1 MLALEVLVA
10 LAVPV
15 AGQLEVLALEVLV
28 ALAVPV
34 ALDAL
39 LLDAP
44 PEVEVVTAILHEA
57 AAVLWARA
65 ASSPSLEE
73 PLQVELQEVEGVEGP
88 LLQAVPVLAALD
100 ALDDPEQLVLEA
112 PACL

>member
-10 LAVPV
+10 LAVPGV
-15 AGQLEVLALEVLV
+15 A
-28 ALAVPV
+28 
-34 ALDAL
+34 
-39 LLDAP
+39 LDAP
-44 PEVEVVTAILHEA
+44 PEVLDVASAILHEA
-57 AAVLWARA
+57 AVLGARA

-73 PLQVELQEVEGVEGP
+73 PLQVEVQEVEGP